1 MKNEE
6 RKKYPAAVM
15 LLFALLIFLVV
26 PVRAAQQ
33 NPVEVQLACGF
44 AGNIKSG
51 SSVPLTVTMTN
62 HGSDFSGMITIRV
75 PVRGESQALG
85 DTLWMGNGQYGQTIG
100 NRIYTYEKEISMEAG
115 KTQEEV
121 FYLEIPAFKS
131 YLYVTVTDG
140 SRALGG
146 SSITL
151 NPSENQQRL
160 LVGVISADQ
169 EKLEEL
175 DGLQVMLEGDYPQES
190 FVRAISLEPEDIY
203 PNPQALGHLDILIAD
218 EDTSFTPDQQLAL
231 DAWQQE
237 GGYFLKNDGR
247 SYVEMARE
255 LIYEEHQEEFYQKLN
270 NAGTYTF
277 GETGLLGS
285 VPVKKSP
292 SMIKFLIFLLIYVF
306 LAGPGIYL
314 ILKRRNRRRY
324 LWLAICCLSV
334 VFVVLMGILGRK
346 TSVRAPVI
354 TCSGTYIQRGD
365 LWQEKLDLGI
375 QAPYNNEYQ
384 LYLNSSYR
392 LLPWEIGTD
401 GARYTGSTSGEQIS
415 IRTGGEKN
423 KVTISHV
430 PSFRQVFFT
439 LQKDQRKEEGAG
451 ITARLSGTDQL
462 VSGEIF
468 NGTPYTIDC
477 AVLLMKN
484 RLAVA
489 GTIGAGETVYPEKVP
504 LESCSPI
511 ALEDFVKEHF
521 DFSGYPFPDYQ
532 AEYFVQMLTDAM
544 YALEDQEMILFGI
557 VENPDLSFQENS
569 GYKIYGTVTA
579 NIRIPMDWTN
589 GGRVYCP
596 NLEVYGNAEED
607 SYYDM
612 DNTMFEQETTVDY
625 PAGDVQSVSF
635 SAGGQKEGQY
645 YCPFDGTVAF
655 YSWNDQAYVEVENW
669 QRTFSETE
677 LAPYLSPDG
686 ILRVQ
691 YKMSAQNMDGRD
703 GKTRVLPFISA
714 VRKADG

>member
-62 HGSDFSGMITIRV
+62 HGSDFRGMITIRV

-115 KTQEEV
+115 ETQEEV

-140 SRALGG
+140 SRALGD

-175 DGLQVMLEGDYPQES
+175 DGLQVMLEGDYLQES

-277 GETGLLGS
+277 GET
-285 VPVKKSP
+285 
-292 SMIKFLIFLLIYVF
+292 
-306 LAGPGIYL
+306 
-314 ILKRRNRRRY
+314 
-324 LWLAICCLSV
+324 
-334 VFVVLMGILGRK
+334 
-346 TSVRAPVI
+346 
-354 TCSGTYIQRGD
+354 
-365 LWQEKLDLGI
+365 
-375 QAPYNNEYQ
+375 
-384 LYLNSSYR
+384 
-392 LLPWEIGTD
+392 
-401 GARYTGSTSGEQIS
+401 
-415 IRTGGEKN
+415 
-423 KVTISHV
+423 
-430 PSFRQVFFT
+430 
-439 LQKDQRKEEGAG
+439 
-451 ITARLSGTDQL
+451 
-462 VSGEIF
+462 
-468 NGTPYTIDC
+468 
-477 AVLLMKN
+477 
-484 RLAVA
+484 
-489 GTIGAGETVYPEKVP
+489 
-504 LESCSPI
+504 
-511 ALEDFVKEHF
+511 
-521 DFSGYPFPDYQ
+521 
-532 AEYFVQMLTDAM
+532 
-544 YALEDQEMILFGI
+544 
-557 VENPDLSFQENS
+557 
-569 GYKIYGTVTA
+569 
-579 NIRIPMDWTN
+579 
-589 GGRVYCP
+589 
-596 NLEVYGNAEED
+596 
-607 SYYDM
+607 
-612 DNTMFEQETTVDY
+612 
-625 PAGDVQSVSF
+625 
-635 SAGGQKEGQY
+635 
-645 YCPFDGTVAF
+645 
-655 YSWNDQAYVEVENW
+655 
-669 QRTFSETE
+669 
-677 LAPYLSPDG
+677 
-686 ILRVQ
+686 
-691 YKMSAQNMDGRD
+691 
-703 GKTRVLPFISA
+703 
-714 VRKADG
+714 